1 MPRAHSFSL
10 GPHHRRPTSTI
21 AATIPTKIGRSPS
34 SGLTSPGPP
43 TFRDL
48 HASTPLGGKG
58 GRGEALAGVVVLAAV
73 GHLVRTLVESHLVV
87 ALHTFLELAKPGP
100 QAFGEL
106 GDALPSEEHQDDHQD
121 DDQVG
126 GRLQSRKH
134 KLLTSIA
141 PPLHESST
149 LGSNSIPAQAL
160 AEGKRV
166 EPEHEREGPN
176 RDRQGDGELR
186 PGGQV

>member
-10 GPHHRRPTSTI
+10 GPHHRSQSSTS
-21 AATIPTKIGRSPS
+21 AASIPTKKGRNPSP
-34 SGLTSPGPP
+34 GLTSPGPT

-48 HASTPLGGKG
+48 HASTPLGEEG

-73 GHLVRTLVESHLVV
+73 GHLVRTLVKSHLVV
-87 ALHTFLELAKPGP
+87 ALHTLLELAKPGP
-100 QAFGEL
+100 KAFGEL

-134 KLLTSIA
+134 KLLTSTA
-141 PPLHESST
+141 PSAS
-149 LGSNSIPAQAL
+149 
-160 AEGKRV
+160 RV
-166 EPEHEREGPN
+166 IFAR
-176 RDRQGDGELR
+176 R
-186 PGGQV
+186 